1 MRETAWD
8 GLDGKREMAQRLCF
22 GASIA
27 NAKALANTL
36 ALASALTMAGGVCA
50 EQVVR
55 VKDGDSLVVASGG
68 KNVDVRLA
76 DIDAPEYRQPH
87 GDAARSALLALVGD
101 REVRLQLVG
110 GDAYRR
116 IVAHVYAGNVDVNE
130 QMVRRGHA
138 WVRRE
143 YDPAPKLVAAE
154 DAARAER
161 VGLWREATPMPP
173 WEWRKSK
180 RSAGK
185 RAKSALAT
193 VAPIALGPIP
203 KVQCDTKRYC
213 GEMASCEEAVAFL
226 RQCAVNTLDGDG
238 DGTPCETLC
247 RAYKMPDSQ

>member
-1 MRETAWD
+1 
-8 GLDGKREMAQRLCF
+8 MARRLCF

-27 NAKALANTL
+27 I
-36 ALASALTMAGGVCA
+36 ALTMAGAVCA

-68 KNVDVRLA
+68 KQVDVRLA

-101 REVRLQLVG
+101 RDVRLQLVS

-161 VGLWREATPMPP
+161 VGLWREAAPTPP

-185 RAKSALAT
+185 RAKSSPAAETPVALA
-193 VAPIALGPIP
+193 AIP
-203 KVQCDTKRYC
+203 KVECETKRYC

-238 DGTPCETLC
+238 DGTPCEALC
-247 RAYKMPDSQ
+247 RGREIPDSP